1 MVHNSKMQSQSSV
14 IFARF
19 QTSEPLALAKLGKV
33 QNHVHDLAFAQQVAA
48 RVLQV
53 GDVINDY
60 QGAMGATDAKGDT
73 FDISG
78 DAAVTVDLAMVAAD
92 HQAVKGTL
100 STENTEEKYKGMRA
114 PTSAA
119 QQPNWDRSSADLS
132 GCYQGRHTL
141 RMVDFLNVFYP
152 AGDAAGQLPQASLSK
167 LRKAKLMDKD
177 NNSGTGPKGWFGVD
191 CAELLSKQTPKD
203 GEKAVEAKQV
213 VLTDINSQMINNR
226 GFNVQSEVMTNILED
241 LGIDVHAENER
252 LQFVRTTA
260 ADALDTV
267 SYIKLSNYLKKHDSL
282 GAIVEDSKISAN
294 ESMTRG
300 ALFYELAKQYDD
312 NNHVH
317 DSERVVK
324 LKATAGDSEKALTSL
339 TKEVKTEVDKN
350 NVAGNAAAQ
359 KVLEDAYTDQT
370 AYQSGRVAVAFLYK
384 SQTQGVKDT
393 EIRVHMKLSG
403 GKKKSGQHNPLNR
416 GNNTDADAWP
426 KHVPNDELIGRTWD
440 QMCTPLPLMENGKPV
455 V

>member
-33 QNHVHDLAFAQQVAA
+33 QNHVHDLAFSQQVAA
-48 RVLQV
+48 RIIQK

-60 QGAMGATDAKGDT
+60 QGAMGATDA
-73 FDISG
+73 SG
-78 DAAVTVDLAMVAAD
+78 NTLEADDYNAGTAMVAAD
-92 HQAVKGTL
+92 HQAVNGYLGK
-100 STENTEEKYKGMRA
+100 NTEEEKKGKRA
-114 PTSAA
+114 PTDAA

-132 GCYQGRHTL
+132 GGYQGRHTL

-177 NNSGTGPKGWFGVD
+177 NNSGTGPIGWFGVD
-191 CAELLSKQTPKD
+191 CAELLSKQTVKVGD
-203 GEKAVEAKQV
+203 KSVEAKQV

-324 LKATAGDSEKALTSL
+324 VKADAATSEAALTSL

-370 AYQSGRVAVAFLYK
+370 SYQSGRVAVAFLYK

-393 EIRVHMKLSG
+393 EVRVHMKLSG
-403 GKKKSGQHNPLNR
+403 GKKKTGQHNPLNKST
-416 GNNTDADAWP
+416 NSDADEWP
-426 KHVPNDELIGRTWD
+426 KHLANDELIGRTWD
-440 QMCTPLPLMENGKPV
+440 QMCTPLPLMENGSV
-455 V
+455 VV

>member
-48 RVLQV
+48 RIIQK
-53 GDVINDY
+53 GDIVNDY
-60 QGAMGATDAKGDT
+60 QSAMGATDASGNT
-73 FDISG
+73 FDLSNG
-78 DAAVTVDLAMVAAD
+78 AVAAGNELK
-92 HQAVKGTL
+92 AVYRAVNGLPGK
-100 STENTEEKYKGMRA
+100 STDASNNGMRA
-114 PTSAA
+114 PTEAA

-132 GCYQGRHTL
+132 GGYQGRHTL

-403 GKKKSGQHNPLNR
+403 GKKKSGQHDPAGYAN
-416 GNNTDADAWP
+416 DAKADGWP
-426 KHVPNDELIGRTWD
+426 KHIANDDLIGRTWD
-440 QMCTPLPLMENGKPV
+440 QMCTPLPLMENGKV
-455 V
+455 VV